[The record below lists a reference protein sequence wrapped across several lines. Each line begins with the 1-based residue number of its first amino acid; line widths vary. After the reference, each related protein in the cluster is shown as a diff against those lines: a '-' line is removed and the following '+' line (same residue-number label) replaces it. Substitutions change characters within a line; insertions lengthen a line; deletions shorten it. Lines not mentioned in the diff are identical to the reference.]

1 MSETL
6 KRSITL
12 KLAVIARQMRA
23 QFDEQTTDELGVTR
37 SQWTV
42 IAVVASYPGATQRQ
56 IAETLEIS
64 EVSAGRIVDRLCSDG
79 LVERRRKE
87 DDRRA
92 HAVFLT
98 KTGENLTSRL
108 SDVASATEE
117 SVFAGVSREDLE
129 TFGRVLEQMAVNL
142 ADKETA

>member
-6 KRSITL
+6 KRTITM

-23 QFDEQTTDELGVTR
+23 QFDEQTISTLGVSR

-42 IAVVASYPGATQRQ
+42 IAVLASFPGATQRE

-64 EVSAGRIVDRLCSDG
+64 EVSAGRIVDRLCSEG

-87 DDRRA
+87 EDRRA

-98 KTGENLTSRL
+98 EAGENLTSRL
-108 SDVASATEE
+108 SDVARDTEE
-117 SVFAGVSREDLE
+117 SVFEGVEREDLK
-129 TFGRVLEQMAVNL
+129 TFSNVLEQMAANL
-142 ADKETA
+142 AGETSA